1 MLRIVGRMSAMGLN
15 PASAFFVALV
25 WGMII
30 LYIGRRLIALP
41 RLLLAML
48 LGAVRYGDDDL

>member
-1 MLRIVGRMSAMGLN
+1 MSAMGLN